1 MDIAV
6 IGTGYVGLVSST
18 CFAEMG
24 HEVTCVDVDEEKV
37 AQLSSGE
44 VPIYEPDLDRY
55 FERAREEDRLCFTT
69 DLADG
74 IADAKI
80 VFFALPTPPGE
91 DGSADLSYVLDAA
104 GDVADWLVREAD

>member
-6 IGTGYVGLVSST
+6 IGTGYVGLVSGT

-24 HEVTCVDVDEEKV
+24 HEVTCVDVDKEKV

-55 FERAREEDRLCFTT
+55 FERARAEGRLHFTT
-69 DLADG
+69 DLAKG
-74 IADAKI
+74 VADAKI
-80 VFFALPTPPGE
+80 VFFALPHKRLIEPLHLFGGPIALG
-91 DGSADLSYVLDAA
+91 ANHDA
-104 GDVADWLVREAD
+104 VRL